1 MRMLLLIAM
10 LALTANLVPVHAQ
23 QLSKEEAKEWK
34 NKAKDYRRNPAAL
47 KRLSDDVDRYR
58 QEAQEYAVQLNE
70 LEAEKANRRAQLA
83 QLERDNVR
91 LQDQLAET
99 RNAMLD
105 VRNQDAQPA
114 LGDDMRGLVFR
125 VQIGA
130 YEKLAMPD
138 NLNNE
143 GDNMDLYMEDG
154 LQKII
159 IGKFR
164 DIGGAEALRS
174 YMQKIGIKDAWVVA
188 YQDGAR
194 VPVNSVV
201 PGYGQ

>member
-10 LALTANLVPVHAQ
+10 LALTANLVPLHAQ
-23 QLSKEEAKEWK
+23 ELSKDEAKEWK

-70 LEAEKANRRAQLA
+70 LEAEKANRRAQIA

-99 RNAMLD
+99 RNAMQD
-105 VRNQDAQPA
+105 VRNQDVQPA
-114 LGDDMRGLVFR
+114 RGDDMSGLVFR

-143 GDNMDLYMEDG
+143 GDNMDLYTEDG

-164 DIGGAEALRS
+164 DIGGAEALRG
-174 YMQKIGIKDAWVVA
+174 YMQKVGIKDAWVVA